1 MIVVTTKIENADL
14 LINKFRRFPQ
24 EMRQVVDAN
33 FQTLGIKVINI
44 MQRKLQVARAT
55 GREQGSIS
63 AEYDPGQMTLEV
75 GPTAEHAKY
84 TFYGTRPH
92 WAPIAPLKEW
102 ANLRFGDESIAYK
115 VRWSIHLYG
124 TSRGYLGK
132 PGAYIGPTG
141 GIGLDFLRLTVED
154 GNFKSN
160 LTNTARRIGT
170 DLVAKTLMGP

>member
-1 MIVVTTKIENADL
+1 MIIVTTQIENPDL

-24 EMRQVVDAN
+24 ETRQVVDAN

-55 GREQGSIS
+55 GREQGSVS

-92 WAPIAPLKEW
+92 WAPIQPLKEW

-132 PGAYIGPTG
+132 PGAWQSQW

-154 GNFKSN
+154 GGFRSN
-160 LTNTARRIGT
+160 LTNTARRIGA